1 MPTKDKAAEIAATA
15 YPFPSRDSTGDED
28 TYNER
33 LRNQLANNIRKY
45 GRAERTRCVNYLKR
59 IKQTSH
65 EGEER
70 FVHSFVDDLIE
81 VIDPPKPKKGK
92 VKRV

>member
-1 MPTKDKAAEIAATA
+1 MKKNDAARKIAEDLA
-15 YPFPSRDSTGDED
+15 YD
-28 TYNER
+28 TMQ
-33 LRNQLANNIRKY
+33 LRQLTRRIRAAIK
-45 GRAERTRCVNYLKR
+45 AERTRCVNYLKR